1 MAGSLNNYQYLG
13 VDETSLGIGK
23 NSIIVVAASTYDSS
37 LTKDVGWDKLQ
48 KSKDI
53 LVSSKAYNRRSNK
66 LTYENF
72 PRFMSF
78 EEMQEK
84 GLDNFYW
91 TRAKGGR
98 FPLQFIEHLSIAH
111 VVHTN
116 GFDPKKTVLFVDAFH
131 GNYDESR
138 YLIWESLRS
147 DGFNI
152 PRQQINIVP
161 DGDRSVPIINYADLL
176 AFQIGLSMNERY
188 RYYQPDRIRMDVEL
202 HEIEYDSQ
210 RTLRPLTTES
220 RDRLE
225 DIINKRRHG

>member
-1 MAGSLNNYQYLG
+1 AGSLNNYQYLG

>member
-37 LTKDVGWDKLQ
+37 LTKDVGWEKLQ